1 MSGKLRYSQ
10 LLNDILEKN
19 TVQCLCS
26 TKYMSSLQ
34 PQKAKAKDGECQFG
48 PNCEFFSTCKHNK
61 DVCTCKP
68 RCTCEPS
75 SQKTEIAKEFCTKN
89 VCDKFKCICVGTCL
103 CKSEESLT
111 KAYKPLTSC
120 EKSVCICA
128 GTCQCKSD
136 ESLSHNSQ
144 NKWDKSPKDT
154 DKNKYSSAGT
164 FPSKKQEMLLAKYN
178 PPTNCD
184 KSICVC
190 GETCLCESEESTFK
204 KTYKPS
210 DECDKSKYMC
220 GDNCLCKPEESFL
233 NKPCE
238 PSSHCDK
245 SVCICGGI
253 CLCKSEESVLNKSHK
268 PPTHCDDNKCIC
280 SICICQNQHDS
291 KEHLFPS
298 SFRNI
303 IKNEAFSLMTDDR
316 MKKECAEIK
325 KCITDHKENMK
336 IELEKNKPQTSSEQ
350 STKEVKPSSN
360 SKEEKDNKAVP
371 TSNNQVPIKIPQVN
385 ENKVSLGPN
394 PVEESRLLSPEYISK
409 KNGKRSNTSVDD
421 ESKRYVKRH
430 RRSHRKIKPLEEKQK
445 QPPCSVKSKSLTYYS
460 CGRTIIKSRP
470 PYIRYY
476 YSGDTDHYGVKMG
489 HKHCLDLPQLVPK
502 NMGWLWNIEDPGKGI
517 RERKGWPP
525 GFIGKNIKNMIKVM
539 KKFSEDPGSKKD
551 EVHSKKWQTV
561 LEVDKKF
568 EHKEE
573 PPLIHIHKKGR
584 VYNITFCPKNSDDDI
599 GPIPIPFSIT
609 QKKHDSDTES
619 SESTLEFEL
628 HSPKPRRKPNLP
640 KVVQKKVEDEAEKEK
655 VDTEAS
661 KTEADL
667 TESVVQTSI
676 TAKTKKKPIKKK
688 SDENKNLWEDQP
700 TQVQKIT
707 EK

>member
-1 MSGKLRYSQ
+1 MAEKLRYSE

-26 TKYMSSLQ
+26 TKYMSSSQ
-34 PQKAKAKDGECQFG
+34 PQKAKGGECQFG
-48 PNCEFFSTCKHNK
+48 PNCEFFSTCKYNK

-68 RCTCEPS
+68 RCTCELR
-75 SQKTEIAKEFCTKN
+75 SQKNETTKEFCMKN
-89 VCDKFKCICVGTCL
+89 VCDKSKCICVGTCL
-103 CKSEESLT
+103 CKSEQSLT
-111 KAYKPLTSC
+111 RAYKPLRSC

-128 GTCQCKSD
+128 ETCECKSE
-136 ESLSHNSQ
+136 ESLLDHL
-144 NKWDKSPKDT
+144 DKSTKDR
-154 DKNKYSSAGT
+154 DKNKYSGAGT
-164 FPSKKQEMLLAKYN
+164 SLSKKQEMLLAKYN
-178 PPTNCD
+178 PPINCD
-184 KSICVC
+184 KSKCIC
-190 GETCLCESEESTFK
+190 GETCLCESKESILK
-204 KTYKPS
+204 KPYKPS
-210 DECDKSKYMC
+210 DDCDKSKYIC
-220 GDNCLCKPEESFL
+220 DGNCLCKSEESFL
-233 NKPCE
+233 NKPCK

-245 SVCICGGI
+245 SICICGGI
-253 CLCKSEESVLNKSHK
+253 CLCKSEESVLNKSQK
-268 PPTHCDDNKCIC
+268 PPTHCDKNKCIC
-280 SICICQNQHDS
+280 SICLCQEHDS

-298 SFRNI
+298 SFRNF
-303 IKNEAFSLMTDDR
+303 IKKEAFTLMTDDK

-325 KCITDHKENMK
+325 KCITDHNENMK

-350 STKEVKPSSN
+350 STKEVKPLSN
-360 SKEEKDNKAVP
+360 SKEDKDTKAVP
-371 TSNNQVPIKIPQVN
+371 TLNNQVPIKITQIN
-385 ENKVSLGPN
+385 ENKTSLGSN
-394 PVEESRLLSPEYISK
+394 QLEDSRSPSPEYAPK
-409 KNGKRSNTSVDD
+409 KSGKRSNSSVEDD
-421 ESKRYVKRH
+421 SKRYLKRH
-430 RRSHRKIKPLEEKQK
+430 RKSHKKIKTLEEKQK

-460 CGRTIIKSRP
+460 CGRTLIKSRP

-476 YSGDTDHYGVKMG
+476 YSGATDHYGVKTG
-489 HKHCLDLPQLVPK
+489 HKHCRDLPQLVPK
-502 NMGWLWNIEDPGKGI
+502 NMGWLWNLEDPGKGI

-539 KKFSEDPGSKKD
+539 KKFSEDSGGRKD
-551 EVHSKKWQTV
+551 EVHTKKWQTV
-561 LEVDKKF
+561 LEVDKKY

-628 HSPKPRRKPNLP
+628 HSPKPRRKSNLP
-640 KVVQKKVEDEAEKEK
+640 KVVQKKVKDEAEKEK
-655 VDTEAS
+655 EDTEAT

-667 TESVVQTSI
+667 TETVALTS
-676 TAKTKKKPIKKK
+676 KTKKKPIKKK